1 MISQLIT
8 IITGIGC
15 LTYWFSLVSYAG
27 LGTPFAGIWLLA
39 GCFFLVAAM
48 VIKADKKQ
56 DFLRHIPKW
65 LLASVAGV
73 VAACGLL
80 FFVLYGCVLSKIDA
94 YPEEKAD
101 YVIVLGAQVRG
112 TFITRSLQYRLD
124 AALEYY
130 EENPDCKIVVSGGQ
144 GEGEDISEAQAM
156 FGYLVERG
164 VPAEKIILEDR
175 STSTNENL
183 RFSYELIKED
193 GGEDV
198 HIVICS
204 NDFHIF
210 RALEL
215 AENVGIDAEGL
226 ASKSDS
232 ILHLNYMV
240 RDSVALLKEWMLGNI

>member
-1 MISQLIT
+1 M
-8 IITGIGC
+8 
-15 LTYWFSLVSYAG
+15 SYAG
-27 LGTPFAGIWLLA
+27 MGTPFAGIWLLA
-39 GCFFLVAAM
+39 GCFFMVAAS
-48 VIKADKKQ
+48 IPFLNKKLNFIDK
-56 DFLRHIPKW
+56 IPKGVI
-65 LLASVAGV
+65 AGAAVFVAL
-73 VAACGLL
+73 CGLL
-80 FFVLYGCVLSKIDA
+80 FFILFGCVLSKMNS
-94 YPEEKAD
+94 YPKEKAD

-112 TFITRSLQYRLD
+112 TLITRSLQYRLD
-124 AALEYY
+124 TALEYY

-156 FGYLVERG
+156 FEYLVERG
-164 VPAEKIILEDR
+164 VPVEKIILEDE

-210 RALEL
+210 RALQL
-215 AENVGIDAEGL
+215 AKNVGIDAEGL
-226 ASKSDS
+226 ASKSDP